1 MIDFAGSMIL
11 SIIPV
16 TPLLVIACLTNAC
29 LTNVVQKLDSQR
41 FNRGLIRVGL
51 IAAFASE

>member
-1 MIDFAGSMIL
+1 MIL